1 MRLLF
6 PVLALPLLVPAATS
20 AQTPAPTVAIAAEH
34 GSPDR
39 RDRQQLPQDDQLSCA
54 EAASAWRGDP
64 VTPRKLTD
72 LPPAESY
79 KAVYRTV
86 NGCEEPMTVAEYQR
100 GVIR

>member
-20 AQTPAPTVAIAAEH
+20 AQTPAPAIQPPNESVPVPAGTNHCRKASSYRAEL
-34 GSPDR
+34 GSV
-39 RDRQQLPQDDQLSCA
+39 
-54 EAASAWRGDP
+54 WRGENP
-64 VTPRKLTD
+64 PPRRLTE

-79 KAVYRTV
+79 KSVYRTV

-100 GVIR
+100 GVLR

>member
-6 PVLALPLLVPAATS
+6 PVLALPLLIPAATS
-20 AQTPAPTVAIAAEH
+20 AQTAAPMIRGPQTSISPLAVPNDKCRKTTSYHAEI
-34 GSPDR
+34 GS
-39 RDRQQLPQDDQLSCA
+39 
-54 EAASAWRGDP
+54 WRGDKVP
-64 VTPRKLTD
+64 PRKLTE
-72 LPPAESY
+72 LPPADSY

>member
-6 PVLALPLLVPAATS
+6 PVLALPLLIPGATS
-20 AQTPAPTVAIAAEH
+20 AQTPAPAVESPQSNPRAIASTGGNCWKTISHRAER
-34 GSPDR
+34 S
-39 RDRQQLPQDDQLSCA
+39 L
-54 EAASAWRGDP
+54 AWRDDP
-64 VTPRKLTD
+64 VSPKKLTE

>member
-1 MRLLF
+1 MRSLF

-20 AQTPAPTVAIAAEH
+20 AQTPAPTLESPQSTAQPIAAT
-34 GSPDR
+34 GSNCR
-39 RDRQQLPQDDQLSCA
+39 KATSYHAQGGM
-54 EAASAWRGDP
+54 AWRDDP
-64 VTPRKLTD
+64 VTPKKLAD

-100 GVIR
+100 GIIR

>member
-20 AQTPAPTVAIAAEH
+20 AQTPARTLESPQSTARPIAAT
-34 GSPDR
+34 GSNCR
-39 RDRQQLPQDDQLSCA
+39 KATSYRAQGGL
-54 EAASAWRGDP
+54 AWRDEP

-100 GVIR
+100 GVLR

>member
-20 AQTPAPTVAIAAEH
+20 AQTLAPAVESPENTAQPIAAT
-34 GSPDR
+34 GSNCR
-39 RDRQQLPQDDQLSCA
+39 KTTSYHA
-54 EAASAWRGDP
+54 ELGSWRGDP
-64 VTPRKLTD
+64 VAPRKLTD

>member
-1 MRLLF
+1 MRLLL

-20 AQTPAPTVAIAAEH
+20 AEMPAAVVRSPLKSPGPFAA
-34 GSPDR
+34 PDTNCR
-39 RDRQQLPQDDQLSCA
+39 KTTSHHA
-54 EAASAWRGDP
+54 EQGPAWRDDP
-64 VTPRKLTD
+64 VVPRKLTD

>member
-20 AQTPAPTVAIAAEH
+20 AQTPAPTVESPQSMARPIAAT
-34 GSPDR
+34 GSNCR
-39 RDRQQLPQDDQLSCA
+39 KTTSHRA
-54 EAASAWRGDP
+54 ELGSAYRGDQVVP
-64 VTPRKLTD
+64 KQLTE

-100 GVIR
+100 GIIR

>member
-20 AQTPAPTVAIAAEH
+20 AQTPAPAVEA
-34 GSPDR
+34 
-39 RDRQQLPQDDQLSCA
+39 PQIDAPSLAGTNPKCRKTTSYRADLG
-54 EAASAWRGDP
+54 SAWRGDP
-64 VTPRKLTD
+64 VAPRKLTE

-100 GVIR
+100 GILR

>member
-1 MRLLF
+1 MRLVF

-20 AQTPAPTVAIAAEH
+20 AETPAPAVRSPHNAPRPFAATH
-34 GSPDR
+34 SNCR
-39 RDRQQLPQDDQLSCA
+39 NTTSHHA
-54 EAASAWRGDP
+54 EQGSAWRGQP
-64 VTPRKLTD
+64 VAPRKLTD

-100 GVIR
+100 GVLR

>member
-6 PVLALPLLVPAATS
+6 PVLALPLLVPAASS
-20 AQTPAPTVAIAAEH
+20 AQMPAPAVESPQDSARAIAST
-34 GSPDR
+34 GNNCR
-39 RDRQQLPQDDQLSCA
+39 KT
-54 EAASAWRGDP
+54 ASYRADGTLAWRDDP
-64 VTPRKLTD
+64 VTPKRLTE

-100 GVIR
+100 GIVR

>member
-6 PVLALPLLVPAATS
+6 PVLALPLLVPGATS
-20 AQTPAPTVAIAAEH
+20 AQTPDAAIQSPQAVAGALAAAS
-34 GSPDR
+34 GTCRKASSYR
-39 RDRQQLPQDDQLSCA
+39 A
-54 EAASAWRGDP
+54 GAGSAWRGEP
-64 VTPRKLTD
+64 VTPKKLTE